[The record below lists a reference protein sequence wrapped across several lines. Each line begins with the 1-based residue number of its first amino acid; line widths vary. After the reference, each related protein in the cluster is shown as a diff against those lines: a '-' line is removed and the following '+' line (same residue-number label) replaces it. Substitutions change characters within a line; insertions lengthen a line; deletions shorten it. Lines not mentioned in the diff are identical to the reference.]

1 MRLFRHAVF
10 RSAGFRTA
18 VFRYAAVAAV
28 LAVPVLIA
36 AAPATYA
43 ASASRGSGGSTAF
56 ATPSVAMPG
65 SRVTF
70 TADCSPAAGIGAGA
84 TLFGT
89 TLGLPAR
96 IPMNAESGNSF
107 TFTISVDLP
116 SDLAAATYHPD
127 IDCPGGSSA
136 TATLRVAAFP
146 SGGAATGGG
155 TTSTAS
161 NGTLAVAGLA
171 LIAVGALAGGF
182 ALRRRG
188 GARPRG

>member
-1 MRLFRHAVF
+1 MRLFRYAVL
-10 RSAGFRTA
+10 
-18 VFRYAAVAAV
+18 AAV
-28 LAVPVLIA
+28 LAIPVLVA

-43 ASASRGSGGSTAF
+43 ASSGRGSGGSTAF
-56 ATPSVAMPG
+56 ATPAVATPG

-70 TADCSPAAGIGAGA
+70 TADCSPAAGIGGGA
-84 TLFGT
+84 TLLGT

-96 IPMNAESGNSF
+96 IPMNPQAGNSF
-107 TFTISVDLP
+107 TFSISVDLP
-116 SDLAAATYHPD
+116 SDIAAATYHPD

-146 SGGAATGGG
+146 SGGTATGDG

-188 GARPRG
+188 GRPRG